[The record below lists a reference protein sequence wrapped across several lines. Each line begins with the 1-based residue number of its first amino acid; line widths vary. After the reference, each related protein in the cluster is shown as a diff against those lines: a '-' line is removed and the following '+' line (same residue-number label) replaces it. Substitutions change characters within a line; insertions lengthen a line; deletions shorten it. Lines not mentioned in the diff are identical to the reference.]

1 MKSSFCFFSHLI
13 FFLLLGNYSNNK
25 KELANPD
32 PRVQNQSLFCIFVT
46 RRENHIQKDKS
57 FCSWKKHTRVID
69 GMVGGLKQSLWRGWG
84 HNILPRCRW
93 VIFFFFKEVSR
104 QWSERFVWSFSSAF
118 PSLIWD
124 QQGCSL
130 KNWFLRLLMSCRWL
144 SEPSCDHSSIS
155 MTYFANTQVEV
166 LKSFWL
172 IYVCK
177 IWQVHSRSLFRVKGW
192 PCLL

>member
-1 MKSSFCFFSHLI
+1 MTCCVISGRSPALSGLWRSPPRLCHRIKEILRSLSALMITLFSI
-13 FFLLLGNYSNNK
+13 TVVK
-25 KELANPD
+25 
-32 PRVQNQSLFCIFVT
+32 
-46 RRENHIQKDKS
+46 
-57 FCSWKKHTRVID
+57 
-69 GMVGGLKQSLWRGWG
+69 GGLPLTMTQ
-84 HNILPRCRW
+84 
-93 VIFFFFKEVSR
+93 VFFFKEVSR
-104 QWSERFVWSFSSAF
+104 QWSERFVWIFSSAF

-130 KNWFLRLLMSCRWL
+130 KSWFPRLLMSCRWL
-144 SEPSCDHSSIS
+144 SKRSCDRSFINLHDI
-155 MTYFANTQVEV
+155 FANTQVEV